1 MEFLS
6 QNSIYIVFIITV
18 VIWIGIFFLVNNINK
33 RIKSVESILKE
44 GKNEE

>member
-6 QNSIYIVFIITV
+6 KNSIYIVFIITV
-18 VIWIGIFFLVNNINK
+18 VIWAGIFFLVNNMNR